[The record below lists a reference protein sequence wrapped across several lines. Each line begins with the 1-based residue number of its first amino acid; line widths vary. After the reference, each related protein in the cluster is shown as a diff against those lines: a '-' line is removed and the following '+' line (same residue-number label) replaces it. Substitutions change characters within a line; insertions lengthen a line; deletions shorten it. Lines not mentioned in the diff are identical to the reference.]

1 MKKSYFSREYY
12 VIIVYLFKKTIF
24 LLKSFFHPPSIVS
37 QCLSPIIILFFHHSG
52 LFRLLEKKINVITSV
67 SEFAFCPKIKFL
79 HVKDPAK
86 GPEQAIGR
94 NINAYIFLTI
104 GDTSINVYNER
115 KLRVSRFW
123 KFKNFSFFDAFLYPK
138 RYLNENMGFWGFEVG
153 IQIFS

>member
-1 MKKSYFSREYY
+1 MVVFLGKMPDCHDIWTFLWFPQKTYTLVFGGNKIAKVAFFPMKKSYFSREYY

-94 NINAYIFLTI
+94 NINAYI
-104 GDTSINVYNER
+104 SY
-115 KLRVSRFW
+115 
-123 KFKNFSFFDAFLYPK
+123 
-138 RYLNENMGFWGFEVG
+138 
-153 IQIFS
+153 